1 MFAGLPAGP
10 LRVKKSLSGPFVPVK
25 INVMD
30 TNEHIQYWKNS
41 SQEDIAAAESLLEKG
56 HLRHCMFFAH
66 LTLEK
71 ALKAHVTKVTRQV
84 PPRIHNLIRLAE
96 MAEVSLD
103 DKQIEFLRE
112 FGVYQL
118 EGRYP
123 DSEQITLDKPFVKSE
138 FEKVKDFTGWL
149 ISQL

>member
-1 MFAGLPAGP
+1 
-10 LRVKKSLSGPFVPVK
+10 
-25 INVMD
+25 MD
-30 TNEHIQYWKNS
+30 LKEHILYWKNS
-41 SQEDIAAAESLLEKG
+41 SQEDLDAAWSLLEKK

-71 ALKAHVTKVTRQV
+71 AIKAHVTKKTQQV
-84 PPRIHNLIRLAE
+84 PPRIHNLLRLVEIAE
-96 MAEVSLD
+96 IALD
-103 DKQIEFLRE
+103 DKRTDFLRE

-123 DSEQITLDKPFVKSE
+123 DSEQIDLNESFVKSE
-138 FEKVKDFTGWL
+138 LDKVKEMFEWL

>member
-1 MFAGLPAGP
+1 
-10 LRVKKSLSGPFVPVK
+10 
-25 INVMD
+25 MD
-30 TNEHIQYWKNS
+30 IKEHIQYWKNS
-41 SQEDIAAAESLLEKG
+41 SQEDLDAAWSLLEKK

-71 ALKAHVTKVTRQV
+71 AIKAHVTKKTQQV
-84 PPRIHNLIRLAE
+84 PPRIHNLLRLVEIAE
-96 MAEVSLD
+96 IALD
-103 DKQIEFLRE
+103 DKRTDFLRE

-123 DSEQITLDKPFVKSE
+123 DSEQIDLNESFVKSE
-138 FEKVKDFTGWL
+138 LDKVKEMFEWL

>member
-1 MFAGLPAGP
+1 
-10 LRVKKSLSGPFVPVK
+10 
-25 INVMD
+25 MD
-30 TNEHIQYWKNS
+30 IKEHILYWKNS
-41 SQEDIAAAESLLEKG
+41 SQEDLDAAWSLLEKK

-71 ALKAHVTKVTRQV
+71 AIKAHVTKKIQQV
-84 PPRIHNLIRLAE
+84 PPRIHNLLRLVEIAE
-96 MAEVSLD
+96 IALD
-103 DKQIEFLRE
+103 DKRTDFLRE

-123 DSEQITLDKPFVKSE
+123 DSEQIDLNESFVKSE
-138 FEKVKDFTGWL
+138 LDKVKEMFEWL

>member
-1 MFAGLPAGP
+1 M
-10 LRVKKSLSGPFVPVK
+10 
-25 INVMD
+25 
-30 TNEHIQYWKNS
+30 
-41 SQEDIAAAESLLEKG
+41 LEKK

-71 ALKAHVTKVTRQV
+71 AIKAHVTKKSQQV
-84 PPRIHNLIRLAE
+84 PPRIHNLLRLVEIAE
-96 MAEVSLD
+96 IALD
-103 DKQIEFLRE
+103 DKRTDFLRE

-123 DSEQITLDKPFVKSE
+123 DSEQIDLNESFVKSE
-138 FEKVKDFTGWL
+138 LDKVKEMFEWL